1 MDWKS
6 NGFSTMLFPL
16 SCDRLVL
23 SAFDKLKHYNM
34 KQIFILVIFASI
46 STALFAKTEN
56 LTKSEIQISFL
67 KPKKI
72 DVW

>member
-1 MDWKS
+1 
-6 NGFSTMLFPL
+6 
-16 SCDRLVL
+16 
-23 SAFDKLKHYNM
+23 M

-67 KPKKI
+67 KPKKSMFGTI
-72 DVW
+72 QIMDIISTLLVH